1 MAVAEDIL
9 GQRGVLGGVSEWE
22 GDMSILLLEVGATRT
37 SMMVAEGLGASS
49 ERSNL
54 ERPG

>member
-1 MAVAEDIL
+1 MAVAEGIL

-22 GDMSILLLEVGATRT
+22 GDMSILLLEVGATRI
-37 SMMVAEGLGASS
+37 SMMVAEGLGVSS